1 MFEKIREIITRYV
14 EVDEEQ
20 ITPDSRFIEDL
31 GFSSFDFVTMLGEL
45 EDEFDIEVNEQE
57 VVEIRT
63 VGEAVS
69 YVEKLTES

>member
-1 MFEKIREIITRYV
+1 MFEQLKEISTRYV
-14 EVDEEQ
+14 EVDAEQ

-69 YVEKLTES
+69 YVEKLTGA

>member
-1 MFEKIREIITRYV
+1 MFEQIREIITRYV
-14 EVDEEQ
+14 EVKEEQ
-20 ITPDSRFIEDL
+20 ITPESRFIEDL

-69 YVEKLTES
+69 YVEKLAGS

>member
-14 EVDEEQ
+14 EVEEEQ

-31 GFSSFDFVTMLGEL
+31 GFSSFDFVTMLGDL

>member
-14 EVDEEQ
+14 EVEKEQ
-20 ITPDSRFIEDL
+20 ITPDSRFIEYL

-69 YVEKLTES
+69 YVEKLTEI

>member
-14 EVDEEQ
+14 EVEKEQ

-69 YVEKLTES
+69 YVEKLIDD

>member
-1 MFEKIREIITRYV
+1 MFEQIREIITRYV
-14 EVDEEQ
+14 EVEKEQ
-20 ITPDSRFIEDL
+20 INPDSRFIEDL

-45 EDEFDIEVNEQE
+45 EDEFDIEVDEQE

-69 YVEKLTES
+69 YVEKLTEI

>member
-1 MFEKIREIITRYV
+1 MFEQLKEIITRYV
-14 EVDEEQ
+14 EVDAEQ
-20 ITPDSRFIEDL
+20 ITPDSRFVEDL

-57 VVEIRT
+57 AVDIRT

-69 YVEKLTES
+69 YVERLIGS

>member
-1 MFEKIREIITRYV
+1 MFEQIKEIITSYV
-14 EVDEEQ
+14 EVDAEQ

-45 EDEFDIEVNEQE
+45 EEEFDIEVDEQE

-69 YVEKLTES
+69 YVEKLIDN

>member
-14 EVDEEQ
+14 EVEEEQ

>member
-1 MFEKIREIITRYV
+1 MFEQIREIITRYV
-14 EVDEEQ
+14 EVEKEQ
-20 ITPDSRFIEDL
+20 INPDSRFIEDL
-31 GFSSFDFVTMLGEL
+31 GFSSFDFVTMLGDL

-69 YVEKLTES
+69 YVERLTES

>member
-1 MFEKIREIITRYV
+1 MFEQIREIITRYV
-14 EVDEEQ
+14 EVEEEQ

-31 GFSSFDFVTMLGEL
+31 GFSSFDFVTMVGEL

-57 VVEIRT
+57 VAEIRT

-69 YVEKLTES
+69 YVEKLTSI

>member
-1 MFEKIREIITRYV
+1 MFEQIREIITRYV
-14 EVDEEQ
+14 EVEEEQ

-69 YVEKLTES
+69 YVEKLTGS

>member
-1 MFEKIREIITRYV
+1 MFEQLKGIITRYV
-14 EVDEEQ
+14 EVDAEQ

-57 VVEIRT
+57 AVEIRT

>member
-14 EVDEEQ
+14 EVEKEQ

-45 EDEFDIEVNEQE
+45 EDEFDIEVDEQE

-69 YVEKLTES
+69 YVENLTES

>member
-1 MFEKIREIITRYV
+1 MFEEIREIITRYV
-14 EVDEEQ
+14 EVEEEQ

-63 VGEAVS
+63 VGEAAS
-69 YVEKLTES
+69 YVEKLTGI

>member
-14 EVDEEQ
+14 EVEEEQ

-45 EDEFDIEVNEQE
+45 EDEFDIEINEQE
-57 VVEIRT
+57 VVKIRT

-69 YVEKLTES
+69 YVEKLTGI

>member
-1 MFEKIREIITRYV
+1 MFEQIKEIITRYV
-14 EVDEEQ
+14 EVDAEQ

-31 GFSSFDFVTMLGEL
+31 GFSSFDFVTMIGEL

-57 VVEIRT
+57 VAEIRT

-69 YVEKLTES
+69 YVEKLIDN

>member
-14 EVDEEQ
+14 EVEKEQ

-45 EDEFDIEVNEQE
+45 EDEFDIEVDEQE

-69 YVEKLTES
+69 YVEKLTEI

>member
-14 EVDEEQ
+14 EVEKEQ
-20 ITPDSRFIEDL
+20 INPDSRFIEDL
-31 GFSSFDFVTMLGEL
+31 GFSSFDFVTMLGDL

-69 YVEKLTES
+69 YVEKLTEI